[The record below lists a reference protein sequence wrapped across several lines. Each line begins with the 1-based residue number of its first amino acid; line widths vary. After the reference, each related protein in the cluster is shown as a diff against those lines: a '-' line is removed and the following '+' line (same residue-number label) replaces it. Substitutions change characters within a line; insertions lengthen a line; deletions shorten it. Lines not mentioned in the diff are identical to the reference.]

1 MNLRKLITRYLVETF
16 NLYRWATSCVILN
29 YLWNNNLCKLG
40 TCPTKI
46 SSELLA
52 VTNCYCVQVQL
63 QWLVRHQLPK
73 NKSELEQSPL
83 KKISIIKLD
92 LAFFFHLQVFY
103 LILFLFGLHGAT
115 SLYIW
120 DPWHSTR
127 FDLSFLCS
135 NLSLYSFFFILL
147 ANRNLDHVNMLSKER
162 SLSLHSF
169 LSG

>member
-92 LAFFFHLQVFY
+92 LGF
-103 LILFLFGLHGAT
+103 
-115 SLYIW
+115 
-120 DPWHSTR
+120 
-127 FDLSFLCS
+127 
-135 NLSLYSFFFILL
+135 FFFIYRFFTSFSFYLGCMEL
-147 ANRNLDHVNMLSKER
+147 HLFIFEILDIVQGLTSA
-162 SLSLHSF
+162 SF
-169 LSG
+169 VQIFPCIVFFSSC